1 MVDMV
6 KMQMQQGQEAHLKLL
21 KKKSSKIVLI

>member
-6 KMQMQQGQEAHLKLL
+6 KTQMRQGQEAHLKLL
-21 KKKSSKIVLI
+21 KKSSKIVLI